1 MKEFVDKKIAALI
14 EAREPT
20 VEQCEG
26 CKSDKTDFCECYAF
40 PKAKWRD
47 GNCVR
52 ASHLAPEI
60 ITDDKKR
67 IGQQKQKR

>member
-14 EAREPT
+14 EVREPT
-20 VEQCEG
+20 VEQCKG
-26 CKSDKTDFCECYAF
+26 CNSDKTNYCECYVF
-40 PKAKWRD
+40 PASKWRL

-60 ITDDKKR
+60 IEDKKKR
-67 IGQQKQKR
+67 VGQQKQK